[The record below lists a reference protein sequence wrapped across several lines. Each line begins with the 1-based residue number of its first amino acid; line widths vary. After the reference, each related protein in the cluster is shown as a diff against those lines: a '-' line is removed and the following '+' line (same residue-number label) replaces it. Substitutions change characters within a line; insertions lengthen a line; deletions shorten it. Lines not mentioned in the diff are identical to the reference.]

1 MEASTRSRKA
11 TPHRSSRMSFPLP
24 VDRKDADTP
33 DPLGY
38 DYFEFRTIRRRYHMS
53 SVSPTDA
60 DASRARRR
68 TMNRITDGIRELGVV
83 MTVLNLRA
91 GEQVGLRDV
100 EMKALDVLM
109 REGAM
114 SAKALGQRL
123 AMPPAT
129 MTGILDKLEKGG
141 WITRERDPDDRRV
154 VLIQPV
160 RERVG
165 EIVRLF

>member
-1 MEASTRSRKA
+1 
-11 TPHRSSRMSFPLP
+11 
-24 VDRKDADTP
+24 
-33 DPLGY
+33 
-38 DYFEFRTIRRRYHMS
+38 
-53 SVSPTDA
+53 
-60 DASRARRR
+60 
-68 TMNRITDGIRELGVV
+68 MNQITDSFREMAVV

-109 REGAM
+109 RDGAM

-123 AMPPAT
+123 GMHPAT
-129 MTGILDKLEKGG
+129 MTGILDKLEKSG
-141 WITRERDPDDRRV
+141 WVIRERSPEDRRV

-165 EIVRLF
+165 EIIRLFTGMNNNAIALLDRYDTEKLETIAEFMDTMVGMAKEASKEWGQ

>member
-1 MEASTRSRKA
+1 
-11 TPHRSSRMSFPLP
+11 
-24 VDRKDADTP
+24 
-33 DPLGY
+33 
-38 DYFEFRTIRRRYHMS
+38 MS
-53 SVSPTDA
+53 SVSSTDA
-60 DASRARRR
+60 AASRERRR
-68 TMNRITDGIRELGVV
+68 TMNQITDSFREMAVV

-109 REGAM
+109 RDGAM

-123 AMPPAT
+123 GMHPAT
-129 MTGILDKLEKGG
+129 MTGILDKLEKSG
-141 WITRERDPDDRRV
+141 WVIRERSPEDRRV

-165 EIVRLF
+165 EIIRLFTGMNNNAIALLDRYDTEKLETIAEFMDTMVGMAKEASKEWGQ

>member
-1 MEASTRSRKA
+1 
-11 TPHRSSRMSFPLP
+11 
-24 VDRKDADTP
+24 
-33 DPLGY
+33 
-38 DYFEFRTIRRRYHMS
+38 MS
-53 SVSPTDA
+53 SVSSSA
-60 DASRARRR
+60 AESRSRRQ
-68 TMNRITDGIRELGVV
+68 TMNRITETIREMGVV

-109 REGAM
+109 RDGAM

-123 AMPPAT
+123 GMHPAT

-141 WITRERDPDDRRV
+141 WVTRERDPEDRRA

-165 EIVRLF
+165 EIVRLFAGMNTMAATMLDKYDAGQLDTIADFLTNVVTMTKEASKAWESGGA

>member
-1 MEASTRSRKA
+1 
-11 TPHRSSRMSFPLP
+11 
-24 VDRKDADTP
+24 
-33 DPLGY
+33 
-38 DYFEFRTIRRRYHMS
+38 MS

-60 DASRARRR
+60 AASRERRR
-68 TMNRITDGIRELGVV
+68 TMNQITDSFREMSVV

-109 REGAM
+109 RDGAM

-123 AMPPAT
+123 GMHPAT
-129 MTGILDKLEKGG
+129 MTGILDKLEKSG
-141 WITRERDPDDRRV
+141 WVVRERSPEDRRV

-165 EIVRLF
+165 EVIRLFAGMNNTAVGLLDRYDTEQLETIAGFMDMMVNMAKEASKAWEA

>member
-1 MEASTRSRKA
+1 
-11 TPHRSSRMSFPLP
+11 
-24 VDRKDADTP
+24 
-33 DPLGY
+33 
-38 DYFEFRTIRRRYHMS
+38 MS

-60 DASRARRR
+60 GASRARRR

-123 AMPPAT
+123 AMHPAT

-165 EIVRLF
+165 EIVRLFAPMNTLATDMLDKYDTAQLETIADFLTSVMGMAKEASKAWD

>member
-1 MEASTRSRKA
+1 MNQIT
-11 TPHRSSRMSFPLP
+11 
-24 VDRKDADTP
+24 D
-33 DPLGY
+33 
-38 DYFEFRTIRRRYHMS
+38 TIREM
-53 SVSPTDA
+53 
-60 DASRARRR
+60 
-68 TMNRITDGIRELGVV
+68 GVV

-109 REGAM
+109 RDGAM

-123 AMPPAT
+123 GMHPAT
-129 MTGILDKLEKGG
+129 MTGILDKLEKAG
-141 WITRERDPDDRRV
+141 WVTRERDPDDRRV

-165 EIVRLF
+165 EIVRLFAGMNMKAFDLLDRYATEQLETIAEFMGAMVGMAKEASKEWGA

>member
-1 MEASTRSRKA
+1 
-11 TPHRSSRMSFPLP
+11 
-24 VDRKDADTP
+24 
-33 DPLGY
+33 
-38 DYFEFRTIRRRYHMS
+38 MS

-60 DASRARRR
+60 AATRERRR
-68 TMNRITDGIRELGVV
+68 TMNQITDTFREMSVV

-109 REGAM
+109 RDGAM

-123 AMPPAT
+123 GMHPAT
-129 MTGILDKLEKGG
+129 MTGILDKLEKSG
-141 WITRERDPDDRRV
+141 WVVRERSPEDRRV

-165 EIVRLF
+165 EVVRLFAGMNGTAIELLDRYDTEQLETILGFMNTMVDMAKQASKQWGE

>member
-1 MEASTRSRKA
+1 
-11 TPHRSSRMSFPLP
+11 
-24 VDRKDADTP
+24 
-33 DPLGY
+33 
-38 DYFEFRTIRRRYHMS
+38 MS
-53 SVSPTDA
+53 SVSPTEA
-60 DASRARRR
+60 AASRERRR
-68 TMNRITDGIRELGVV
+68 TMNQITDTIREMGVV

-109 REGAM
+109 RDGAM

-123 AMPPAT
+123 GMHPAT
-129 MTGILDKLEKGG
+129 MTGILDKLEKAG
-141 WITRERDPDDRRV
+141 WVTRERDPDDRRV

-165 EIVRLF
+165 EIVRLFAGMNNMAAQMLDRYDTAQLETIADFLASVVTMAKDASKEWSA

>member
-1 MEASTRSRKA
+1 MN
-11 TPHRSSRMSFPLP
+11 L
-24 VDRKDADTP
+24 
-33 DPLGY
+33 
-38 DYFEFRTIRRRYHMS
+38 I
-53 SVSPTDA
+53 TDA
-60 DASRARRR
+60 
-68 TMNRITDGIRELGVV
+68 IREMGVA

-109 REGAM
+109 RDGAM

-123 AMPPAT
+123 GVHPAT
-129 MTGILDKLEKGG
+129 MTGILDKLENGG
-141 WITRERDPDDRRV
+141 WVTRERDPDDRRV

-165 EIVRLF
+165 EIIRLFMGMNTLTIDMLDKYDTAQLQTIADFLSSVVGLAKEASAAWS

>member
-1 MEASTRSRKA
+1 
-11 TPHRSSRMSFPLP
+11 
-24 VDRKDADTP
+24 
-33 DPLGY
+33 
-38 DYFEFRTIRRRYHMS
+38 
-53 SVSPTDA
+53 
-60 DASRARRR
+60 
-68 TMNRITDGIRELGVV
+68 MNQITETVREMGVV

-109 REGAM
+109 RDGAM

-123 AMPPAT
+123 GMHPAT
-129 MTGILDKLEKGG
+129 MTGILDKLEKAG
-141 WITRERDPDDRRV
+141 WVTRERDPDDRRV

-165 EIVRLF
+165 EIVRLFAGMNAMAAQMLDRYDTPQLETIADFLTTMVAMVKDASKNWA

>member
-1 MEASTRSRKA
+1 
-11 TPHRSSRMSFPLP
+11 
-24 VDRKDADTP
+24 
-33 DPLGY
+33 
-38 DYFEFRTIRRRYHMS
+38 MS

-123 AMPPAT
+123 AMHPAT

-165 EIVRLF
+165 EIVRLFAGMNNLATEMLDRYDTGQLETIADFLTSVMGMAKEASKAWD

>member
-1 MEASTRSRKA
+1 MGSVASTGAEAS
-11 TPHRSSRMSFPLP
+11 
-24 VDRKDADTP
+24 
-33 DPLGY
+33 
-38 DYFEFRTIRRRYHMS
+38 RT
-53 SVSPTDA
+53 
-60 DASRARRR
+60 RRR
-68 TMNRITDGIRELGVV
+68 TMNLITDAIREMGVA

-109 REGAM
+109 RDGAM

-123 AMPPAT
+123 GVHPAT
-129 MTGILDKLEKGG
+129 MTGILDKLENGG
-141 WITRERDPDDRRV
+141 WVTRERDPDDRRV

-165 EIVRLF
+165 EIIRLFMGMNTLTIDMLDKYDTAQLQTIADFLSSVVGLAKEASAAWS

>member
-1 MEASTRSRKA
+1 
-11 TPHRSSRMSFPLP
+11 
-24 VDRKDADTP
+24 
-33 DPLGY
+33 
-38 DYFEFRTIRRRYHMS
+38 MS

-60 DASRARRR
+60 EASLERRR
-68 TMNRITDGIRELGVV
+68 TMNQITDTFREMAVV

-109 REGAM
+109 RDGAM

-123 AMPPAT
+123 GMHPAT
-129 MTGILDKLEKGG
+129 MTGILDKLEKSG
-141 WITRERDPDDRRV
+141 WVTRERSPEDRRV

-165 EIVRLF
+165 EIVRLFTGMNMQAVELLDRYDTGQLETIADFMHTMVTMVKEASEAWGS

>member
-1 MEASTRSRKA
+1 
-11 TPHRSSRMSFPLP
+11 
-24 VDRKDADTP
+24 
-33 DPLGY
+33 
-38 DYFEFRTIRRRYHMS
+38 MS
-53 SVSPTDA
+53 SVSSTDA
-60 DASRARRR
+60 AASRTRRR
-68 TMNRITDGIRELGVV
+68 TMNLITDAIREMGVV

-109 REGAM
+109 RDGAM

-123 AMPPAT
+123 GTHPAT
-129 MTGILDKLEKGG
+129 MTGILDKLENAG
-141 WITRERDPDDRRV
+141 WVTRERDPDDRRV

-165 EIVRLF
+165 EVVRLFMGMNTLTIAMLGKYDTAQLETIADFLGSVVGLAKEASAAWS

>member
-1 MEASTRSRKA
+1 
-11 TPHRSSRMSFPLP
+11 
-24 VDRKDADTP
+24 
-33 DPLGY
+33 
-38 DYFEFRTIRRRYHMS
+38 MS
-53 SVSPTDA
+53 SVSSSA
-60 DASRARRR
+60 AASRARRQ
-68 TMNRITDGIRELGVV
+68 TMNRITDTIREMGVV

-109 REGAM
+109 RDGAM

-123 AMPPAT
+123 GVHPAT

-141 WITRERDPDDRRV
+141 WVTRERDPEDRRV

-165 EIVRLF
+165 EIVRLFMGMNTMAAAMLDQYDAGQLDTIADFLANVVTMAKQASTAWESGRD